1 MLFLATLLLLQAP
14 PHLDPLVGLSPR
26 LPGTLRVYLVRHGQA
41 LSNLDPQ
48 PDLPPEQLDHLTA
61 LGQAQADRAGRALAG
76 HDVTLV
82 LTSPA
87 SRAGETAARMA
98 TLLGTAPAKVEPRLH
113 PLALG
118 NDPAGTPLD
127 WDARIAEWAKG
138 RDPSPPGGESM
149 GQMGARVD
157 ELVLALA
164 AERRDRTVVLVAHG
178 EVIGSYLGRLRGIPA
193 PKRYPPDLANGSI
206 TTVEVGPDGRPRL
219 RLANYRP
226 PEP

>member
-1 MLFLATLLLLQAP
+1 MLMLATLLFFQAP
-14 PHLDPLVGLSPR
+14 AGLDALGALAPP

-41 LSNLDPQ
+41 LSNLDPT
-48 PDLPPEQLDHLTA
+48 PDLPKEQLDHLTA

-76 HDVTLV
+76 QEVALV
-82 LTSPA
+82 LSSPA
-87 SRAGETAARMA
+87 SRARETAERIA
-98 TLLGTAPAKVEPRLH
+98 TALRAAAPTVEPRLH

-118 NDPAGTPLD
+118 HDPGGKPLD
-127 WDARIAEWAKG
+127 WDARIAHWDAG

-157 ELVLALA
+157 ELVQALA
-164 AERRDRTVVLVAHG
+164 AERRDRTLVLVAHG
-178 EVIGSYLGRLRGIPA
+178 EVIGAYVGRLRGIPA

-206 TTVEVGPDGRPRL
+206 TVVDVATAGRPHL

>member
-1 MLFLATLLLLQAP
+1 MLLLATLLLLQAP
-14 PHLDPLVGLSPR
+14 ANLDALGALSPP

-41 LSNLDPQ
+41 LSNLDPE
-48 PDLPPEQLDHLTA
+48 PDLPPEQLDHLTS
-61 LGQAQADRAGRALAG
+61 LGQSQADRAGRALAG
-76 HDVTLV
+76 HEVALV

-87 SRAGETAARMA
+87 SRAGETAARLA
-98 TLLGTAPAKVEPRLH
+98 AVLHAAPPTVEPRLQ

-118 NDPAGTPLD
+118 HDPSGKPLD
-127 WDARIAEWAKG
+127 WDARIADWAAG

-178 EVIGSYLGRLRGIPA
+178 EVIGAYLGRLRGIPA
-193 PKRYPPDLANGSI
+193 PKRYPPDIANGSI
-206 TTVEVGPDGRPRL
+206 TAVDVGPDGRPHL
-219 RLANYRP
+219 RLANHRP
-226 PEP
+226 AEP

>member
-1 MLFLATLLLLQAP
+1 MLLLATLLFLQAP
-14 PHLDPLVGLSPR
+14 PHLDPLAALPPPP
-26 LPGTLRVYLVRHGQA
+26 PGTLRVYLVRHGQA
-41 LSNLDPQ
+41 LSNLDPA
-48 PDLPPEQLDHLTA
+48 PDLPKEKLDHLTS

-76 HDVTLV
+76 HEVAFV

-87 SRAGETAARMA
+87 SRARETAERIA
-98 TLLGTAPAKVEPRLH
+98 TALGAAAPTVESRLS

-118 NDPAGTPLD
+118 HDPSGKALD
-127 WDARIAEWAKG
+127 WDERIADWEAG

-149 GQMGARVD
+149 GEMGARVD

-164 AERRDRTVVLVAHG
+164 AEHRDRTLVFVAHG
-178 EVIGSYLGRLRGIPA
+178 EVIGAYMGRLRGTPA

-206 TTVEVGPDGRPRL
+206 TVVDVGTDGRPRL
-219 RLANYRP
+219 RLANHRP